1 MSLSFLTDGNVSD
14 YNTSET
20 LEAMAFVIA
29 NSSGVNASDV
39 ELVVEQVDETLSDD
53 LIEGNLTL
61 TATLSDMNSTELMLS
76 LADAFNVSAEQL
88 DVSLSAGSVQ
98 LAFTI
103 RLPNCSEPLNAEYE
117 TLCEDFGGADEE
129 VYDDADSR
137 FDPAALEAAVD
148 SISTSELSG
157 RLGVPVTQRSA
168 PRRRVFRRVERSVRV
183 RVRIKNLGNS
193 TDAVT
198 TASALNGAAEED
210 GSASSGASIFASSSA
225 LQRAMANQGVN
236 MKIRGQP
243 ARPAVFEVN
252 SASGQRSQISTRFL
266 SKKIRLPV
274 VLRPA
279 ATAVMPMAPAGRS
292 FILVQSPWPRFHSNR
307 PANAL
312 QAEVIRARSSD
323 GGKWQ
328 SVAPLDCSASGC
340 ANDAWLLW
348 KLTRCNSWRTC
359 TVNVPKK
366 SWLRF
371 VIKEERYKRH
381 LP

>member
-1 MSLSFLTDGNVSD
+1 MESAEVSLSFLTDGNVSD

-137 FDPAALEAAVD
+137 FV
-148 SISTSELSG
+148 
-157 RLGVPVTQRSA
+157 
-168 PRRRVFRRVERSVRV
+168 
-183 RVRIKNLGNS
+183 
-193 TDAVT
+193 
-198 TASALNGAAEED
+198 
-210 GSASSGASIFASSSA
+210 
-225 LQRAMANQGVN
+225 
-236 MKIRGQP
+236 
-243 ARPAVFEVN
+243 
-252 SASGQRSQISTRFL
+252 
-266 SKKIRLPV
+266 
-274 VLRPA
+274 
-279 ATAVMPMAPAGRS
+279 
-292 FILVQSPWPRFHSNR
+292 
-307 PANAL
+307 
-312 QAEVIRARSSD
+312 
-323 GGKWQ
+323 
-328 SVAPLDCSASGC
+328 
-340 ANDAWLLW
+340 
-348 KLTRCNSWRTC
+348 
-359 TVNVPKK
+359 
-366 SWLRF
+366 
-371 VIKEERYKRH
+371 
-381 LP
+381 